1 MRVMLLGGTR
11 FIGRAVVR
19 SLMKLGHD
27 VWAYHRGSSNDPV
40 ADSLTHVY
48 GERTELPCHR
58 DSLAALQLDA
68 IVDMRP
74 ITEAE
79 SASVLTALSGMAPRF
94 VAVSSID
101 VYRAY
106 DRMRGADPGP
116 PDPVPLTED
125 SPLRERL
132 YPYRGDSP
140 RAEDAPDRILD
151 DYDKIPIERRV
162 LNRPEGGGV
171 VIRLPMVY
179 GPNDYQHRLDPYLRR
194 MDDGRPHLVLTERE
208 AALGLAR
215 AYVEDA
221 GLAIALCAVRPEA
234 AGRVYHSAE
243 TGPCSEIHWIRRIA
257 EQVGWS
263 GRIIVGPDEVAE
275 AASTVAHE
283 RQDLT
288 LNTERIRTELGFSE
302 ATPADAALSETIAWE
317 RQFRR
322 DPPAELQETYA
333 REDSLAKKWG
343 HPAERE

>member
-19 SLMKLGHD
+19 SLVKLGHQ

-40 ADSLTHVY
+40 ADGLVHVY
-48 GERTELPCHR
+48 GERTDLPRHR
-58 DSLAALQLDA
+58 DSLAKLQLDA
-68 IVDMRP
+68 IIDMRP

-79 SASVLTALSGMAPRF
+79 SAAVLEALSGLAPRF

-125 SPLRERL
+125 SPLRQRL

-140 RAEDAPDRILD
+140 RADDAPDRILD

-208 AALGLAR
+208 AALCLAR

-234 AGRVYHSAE
+234 AGRIYHTAE
-243 TGPCSEIHWIRRIA
+243 PHAWSEIAWIERIA
-257 EQVGWS
+257 AHTGWT
-263 GRIIVGPDEVAE
+263 GRIIVGPDE
-275 AASTVAHE
+275 ASHASSAFDYD

-288 LNTERIRTELGFSE
+288 LNTARIRTELDFSE
-302 ATPADAALSETIAWE
+302 AAAADAALSDTIAWE

-322 DPPAELQETYA
+322 DPPADLHAQYG
-333 REDSLAKKWG
+333 REDSLVEEWDRLA
-343 HPAERE
+343 ARA